1 VSVEEGREEKIEMEW
16 EKETRETTLDG
27 KVMRWEVS
35 RAIRKLRNGKAVG
48 GDRVV
53 GEVLRYGGE
62 WMEMSVWKLC
72 AVVFERAELPA
83 AWMRA
88 VKVPVRKK
96 GSGQEFEHY
105 RGCTVLSVVGKVF
118 GMVVE
123 ARLREFCESRGLL
136 SEWQFGFRAGRAC
149 RDPLF
154 VVTELLERRGGN
166 RVFAGFLDVA
176 KAYDCVWRDGMW
188 SRLKE
193 IGVRGKML
201 KVIMAVY
208 ARNEVGVKVGGVV
221 HEWYEELTGLRQGC
235 VMSPLLFAIYVNDLP
250 KEIEERGGG
259 GIQVGGRWVRCLMF
273 ADDVILVATTK
284 EGLQRSLEVAEW
296 FARRWRFS
304 YNFGP
309 DKTAV
314 LVAGGAREGEEWVLC
329 GKKVPVVTDYKYL
342 GVRLKGE
349 RRGRWE
355 KRREEMLR
363 KARGSFWRAWGL
375 GMARGGLLSAKGAK
389 RLYEILVRP
398 VLEHAAEVD
407 SEKWEEAEKLQR
419 MAGRMCLG
427 VGKDVPNEVVEGE
440 LGWWSMR
447 GRREYLRL
455 MFWGEIVSG
464 RGSRVVIDVY
474 KEGRKRVREGR
485 AGAKEWCV
493 ETKRVLEEL
502 GMDVVWERE
511 DVGDL
516 KRWKNRV
523 KRMIGGREEFRWR
536 GRMIGSGNGKVKT
549 SLERYMV
556 IKNKLRAEWFLGES
570 RAWVRR
576 WVKMRGGVQELEV
589 SRERGRRVRRKRVCY
604 WCELG
609 CVEDE
614 RHFWGECKQW
624 EKQRTALWK
633 ELWELDKRTVGEIVG
648 WGIEY
653 KVNWLMRGG
662 NKKVRMR
669 VMKGMTR
676 WMYEREKM
684 GRGKIGK
691 EKKIVMEVVEAV
703 RDIRVGE
710 LPLVEVGGGVT
721 VDGREWHREAA
732 GAAIEAAIRA
742 GYVVEAVRDIRVGEL
757 PLVEVGGGVAVDG
770 REWHR
775 EAAEAA
781 IEAAI
786 RAGYE

>member
-1 VSVEEGREEKIEMEW
+1 VMGGDRSTMKDEEGRWVQGKEMIEKWRWTFEKIGKELEEMGGFDEEWKREVEEGLEEGDVSAEKDVEEKIEMEFR
-16 EKETRETTLDG
+16 KEVRETTLDG
-27 KVMRWEVS
+27 KVMKWEVS

-48 GDRVV
+48 VDRVV

-72 AVVFERAELPA
+72 AVVFEKAELPA

-96 GSGQEFEHY
+96 GSGDEFEHY

-154 VVTELLERRGGN
+154 VVTELLERRGGS

-176 KAYDCVWRDGMW
+176 KAYDCVWRNGMW

-193 IGVRGKML
+193 VGVRGKML

-208 ARNEVGVKVGGVV
+208 AKNAVGVKVGGVV

-235 VMSPLLFAIYVNDLP
+235 VISPLLFAIYVNDLP
-250 KEIEERGGG
+250 KEIEKRGGG
-259 GIQVGGRWVRCLMF
+259 GIQVGERWVRCLMF

-314 LVAGGAREGEEWVLC
+314 LVAGGVREGEEWVLC
-329 GKKVPVVTDYKYL
+329 GRKVPVVTDYKYL
-342 GVRLKGE
+342 GVRLRGE
-349 RRGRWE
+349 RGKRWK

-375 GMARGGLLSAKGAK
+375 GMAEGGLLSAKGAK
-389 RLYEILVRP
+389 RLYEGLVRP

-407 SEKWEEAEKLQR
+407 SERWDEAEKLQR

-440 LGWWSMR
+440 LGWWTVR

-455 MFWGEIVSG
+455 MFWGEIVS
-464 RGSRVVIDVY
+464 RTGSRVVIDIY
-474 KEGRKRVREGR
+474 EEGRKRMKEGR
-485 AGAKEWCV
+485 PGAKEWCV
-493 ETKRVLEEL
+493 ETRRMLEEL
-502 GMDVVWERE
+502 GMGEVWERE
-511 DVGDL
+511 DIGDMQE
-516 KRWKNRV
+516 WKNKV
-523 KRMIGGREEFRWR
+523 KRMIWAREESAWR
-536 GRMIGSGNGKVKT
+536 GRMIGGGGMKVKT
-549 SLERYMV
+549 SLERYMM
-556 IKNKLRAEWFLGES
+556 IKKNLRAEWFLGES
-570 RAWVRR
+570 RVWVRR
-576 WVKMRGGVQELEV
+576 WVRMRAGVQDLEV
-589 SRERGRRVRRKRVCY
+589 NRERGRRPRSTRICN
-604 WCELG
+604 WCSLG

-614 RHFWGECKQW
+614 KHFWGECEKW
-624 EKQRTALWK
+624 EEQRTALWR
-633 ELWELDKRTVGEIVG
+633 EVWQLDKRTVGDVVG
-648 WGIEY
+648 WNVEK

-662 NKKVRMR
+662 NKRVRMR
-669 VMKGMTR
+669 ILKSMTR
-676 WMYEREKM
+676 WMFEREKL
-684 GRGKIGK
+684 GRGKDERGERTKKREK
-691 EKKIVMEVVEAV
+691 E
-703 RDIRVGE
+703 RGTRVGHN
-710 LPLVEVGGGVT
+710 PIRRKIIGGYL
-721 VDGREWHREAA
+721 RRS
-732 GAAIEAAIRA
+732 
-742 GYVVEAVRDIRVGEL
+742 
-757 PLVEVGGGVAVDG
+757 
-770 REWHR
+770 
-775 EAAEAA
+775 
-781 IEAAI
+781 
-786 RAGYE
+786 